1 MEPIYTCQRKPTS
14 ERLKFTIIVHDDRC
28 FTNDSRRHRF
38 QSTVKLNV
46 EYQRIMWRHIYTVCY
61 NKLQR
66 INLKACQPAVYPELK
81 LEHSIY
87 TTLGN
92 IAAEV

>member
-1 MEPIYTCQRKPTS
+1 MDEPSREVLLLETDLMQRCIAKRLYISESVVKLFMEPIYTCQRKPTS

-46 EYQRIMWRHIYTVCY
+46 EYQRIM
-61 NKLQR
+61 
-66 INLKACQPAVYPELK
+66 
-81 LEHSIY
+81 
-87 TTLGN
+87 
-92 IAAEV
+92 